1 MGERVYQR
9 YSIRSSVESNRDRTH
24 LCRISCHFHLMD
36 EFFWGENPPI
46 PLPLRCP
53 PARIRESFAR
63 FWNDNRSLI
72 HRPYTPEQKFARKG
86 ADSPPLLQ
94 SSFWKNPRKQK
105 GRRARIGAT
114 GDSPSPPSVIGKFA
128 GSLKIEFQI
137 SGIVFRYSNES

>member
-24 LCRISCHFHLMD
+24 LCRISCHFHLMN

-53 PARIRESFAR
+53 PARIGESFAR

-72 HRPYTPEQKFARKG
+72 HRPYTPEQKFGRKG
-86 ADSPPLLQ
+86 ADSPPPSTILLLTKTQKTERQESQNRCDRRQPQ
-94 SSFWKNPRKQK
+94 STVSHW
-105 GRRARIGAT
+105 
-114 GDSPSPPSVIGKFA
+114 
-128 GSLKIEFQI
+128 
-137 SGIVFRYSNES
+137 